1 MYDPNG
7 NRMKKAVLPAVI
19 QAKKPYYGTPPP
31 STPVLKK
38 RVVKAPRP
46 TSLPYQA
53 PTTERQIPSA
63 SQDRP
68 VYRQPERPERPAYQ
82 YQRPEP
88 SQERTQASYEYP
100 REEEPQ
106 QQTYKRAVEKVSTVM
121 SRFSGRWGRNCLEI
135 LSAIAGIFLF
145 SSLLRKQN

>member
-88 SQERTQASYEYP
+88 SQERTPASYEYP

-106 QQTYKRAVEKVSTVM
+106 QQTYKRAVEKVSTVV
-121 SRFSGRWGRNCLEI
+121 SRFSGLCPSTSKGLLNRDSPLN
-135 LSAIAGIFLF
+135 GIIPI
-145 SSLLRKQN
+145 Q